1 MGEILQENNTI
12 LQRVM
17 GMTVPYR
24 TDKNG
29 CVHPQQPV
37 TVVYLDEQEAEQIAY
52 YHDYRR
58 YVQIGFFGLLTRIHT
73 Y

>member
-24 TDKNG
+24 TDNSG
-29 CVHPQQPV
+29 SVHPQQPV
-37 TVVYLDEQEAEQIAY
+37 TVVHLDEQEAEQIAY
-52 YHDYRR
+52 YHDYHG
-58 YVQIGFFGLLTRIHT
+58 YVQIGFFWV